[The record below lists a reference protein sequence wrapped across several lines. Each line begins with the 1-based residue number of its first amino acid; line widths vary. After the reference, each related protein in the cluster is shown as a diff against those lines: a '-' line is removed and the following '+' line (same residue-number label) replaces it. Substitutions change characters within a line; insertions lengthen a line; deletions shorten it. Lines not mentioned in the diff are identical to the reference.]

1 MGAGTHLELLKDS
14 KEARAAEQN
23 EPSRE
28 EQERGSEN
36 NHSQNMEGTYRPDV
50 GQKRNKGQG

>member
-23 EPSRE
+23 EPARE
-28 EQERGSEN
+28 EFPGEIFES
-36 NHSQNMEGTYRPDV
+36 
-50 GQKRNKGQG
+50 

>member
-28 EQERGSEN
+28 EQSDIRLEPEARSRR
-36 NHSQNMEGTYRPDV
+36 HW
-50 GQKRNKGQG
+50 

>member
-28 EQERGSEN
+28 EQERGSVS
-36 NHSQNMEGTYRPDV
+36 NHSQNMEGTAGHGGAPWPSL
-50 GQKRNKGQG
+50 